1 MALYTINVRAPRAS
15 RGPRR
20 FATGRGARYHHAM
33 PSRADP
39 LIEIAAFNRGRKPEL
54 LALKYRKMAAT
65 PFGYFRGTNHL
76 FHADW
81 PGAAWLE
88 RMPAVWLNGDL
99 HIENFGTYRGDNR
112 LVYFDIGDFDDGALG
127 PLGRDLIR
135 FMVGVHMAGHEMGFG
150 VRRAG
155 ELNRIF
161 LAAYHAALIDGKA
174 RWIER
179 RTAGGVIGDLL
190 VKLERRTQADLL
202 TKRTQ
207 IRRGKRRLR
216 TDTGKALALPPEE
229 RARVVRFMK
238 RFADGR
244 VHPGFFRVLDVA
256 QRVAGVGA
264 LGLRRYVVLVEGDG
278 GRDGAALIDLKSQ
291 NGSTLIARLKQRQPR
306 FGSEAA
312 RVVAIENRMQAVGPA
327 FLAAARIAGSSFTLR
342 ELQPSA
348 DKLDLSI
355 SHPDRGAFES
365 VIAAMGELTAWA
377 QLRCAGRDGATD
389 IDGLMA
395 FAQKADR
402 SRPLVGLA
410 KDWAAAIYRD
420 WRGFQ
425 ASRLASWADQQTG
438 LPRRV

>member
-1 MALYTINVRAPRAS
+1 
-15 RGPRR
+15 
-20 FATGRGARYHHAM
+20 M

-39 LIEIAAFNRGRKPEL
+39 LKQIAAFNRGRNPAL

-81 PGAAWLE
+81 PGEAWLE
-88 RMPAVWLNGDL
+88 RMPSAWLNGDL

-127 PLGRDLIR
+127 PLGRDLVR
-135 FMVGVHMAGHEMGFG
+135 FMVGVHMAGLEMGFG
-150 VRRAG
+150 PRRAN

-161 LAAYHAALIDGKA
+161 LSAYRAALIDGKA

-179 RTAGGVIGDLL
+179 RTAGGVIGELL

-202 TKRTQ
+202 AKRTT
-207 IRRGKRRLR
+207 IRKGKRRLR
-216 TDTGKALALPPEE
+216 TDNGKALALAAEE
-229 RARVVRFMK
+229 RARVVGFMK
-238 RFADGR
+238 RFAEGR
-244 VHPGFFRVLDVA
+244 MHPGFFKVLDVA
-256 QRVAGVGA
+256 QRVAGVGT
-264 LGLRRYVVLVEGDG
+264 LGLKRYVVLCQGDG
-278 GRDGAALIDLKSQ
+278 GHDGAALIDLKTQ
-291 NGSTLIARLKQRQPR
+291 KGSSLIPRLKQRQPR

-327 FLAAARIAGSSFTLR
+327 FLTAARIAGGSFTLR

-355 SHPDRGAFES
+355 THPDRAAFEA
-365 VIAAMGELTAWA
+365 VISAMGELTAWA

-389 IDGLMA
+389 IDGLTA
-395 FAQKADR
+395 FARNADR
-402 SRPLVGLA
+402 SRPLIALA
-410 KDWAAAIYRD
+410 KDWAAAIDED
-420 WRGFQ
+420 WRGFR
-425 ASRLASWADQQTG
+425 ASTLASWAEAQSG
-438 LPRRV
+438 SARRL

>member
-1 MALYTINVRAPRAS
+1 M
-15 RGPRR
+15 G
-20 FATGRGARYHHAM
+20 GM

-39 LIEIAAFNRGRKPEL
+39 LKQIAAFNRGRKPEL

-81 PGAAWLE
+81 PGEAWLE
-88 RMPAVWLNGDL
+88 KMPAVWLNGDL

-150 VRRAG
+150 ARRAN

-161 LAAYHAALIDGKA
+161 LAAYRTALIDGKA

-179 RTAGGVIGDLL
+179 RTAGGVIGELL
-190 VKLERRTQADLL
+190 VKLEHRTQADLL
-202 TKRTQ
+202 AKRTMVHK
-207 IRRGKRRLR
+207 GKRRLR
-216 TDTGKALALPPEE
+216 TDTGKALALAPEE
-229 RARVVRFMK
+229 RARVVLFMK
-238 RFADGR
+238 RFAEGR
-244 VHPGFFRVLDVA
+244 RHPGFFKVLDVA

-278 GRDGAALIDLKSQ
+278 GSDGAALIDLKTQ
-291 NGSTLIARLKQRQPR
+291 NGSSLIPRLKQRQPR

-327 FLAAARIAGSSFTLR
+327 FLTAARIAGGNFTLR

-355 SHPDRGAFES
+355 THPDRDAFEA
-365 VIAAMGELTAWA
+365 VISAMGELTAWA
-377 QLRCAGRDGATD
+377 QLRCAGRDGATH

-395 FAQKADR
+395 FARNADR
-402 SRPLVGLA
+402 SRPLIALA
-410 KDWAAAIYRD
+410 KDWAATIDED
-420 WRGFQ
+420 WHAFK
-425 ASRLASWADQQTG
+425 ASKLAEWAAAQTG
-438 LPRRV
+438 LARRV

>member
-1 MALYTINVRAPRAS
+1 M
-15 RGPRR
+15 RR
-20 FATGRGARYHHAM
+20 M

-39 LIEIAAFNRGRKPEL
+39 LRAIAAFNQGRHPEL
-54 LALKYRKMAAT
+54 LALKYRKMAAS

-81 PGAAWLE
+81 PREAWLE

-127 PLGRDLIR
+127 PLGRDLLR

-150 VRRAG
+150 ARRANA
-155 ELNRIF
+155 LNRIF
-161 LAAYHAALIDGKA
+161 LAAYRAALIDGKA

-190 VKLERRTQADLL
+190 AKLEHRTQGDLL
-202 TKRTQ
+202 AKRT
-207 IRRGKRRLR
+207 ILRKGKRRLR
-216 TDTGKALALPPEE
+216 TDTGKALALAPAE
-229 RARVVRFMK
+229 RARVAAFMK

-244 VHPGFFRVLDVA
+244 RHPGFFKVLDVA

-264 LGLRRYVVLVEGDG
+264 LGLKRYVVLVEGGG

-291 NGSTLIARLKQRQPR
+291 IGSSLIPRLRQRQPK

-327 FLAAARIAGSSFTLR
+327 FLTAVRIAGRSFTLR

-348 DKLDLSI
+348 DKLDLAST
-355 SHPDRGAFES
+355 HPDRGAFED
-365 VIAAMGELTAWA
+365 VIVAMGELTAWA
-377 QLRCAGRDGATD
+377 QLRCAGRDGAAD

-395 FAQKADR
+395 FARNAAV
-402 SRPLVGLA
+402 SRPLIVLA
-410 KDWAAAIYRD
+410 KDWAATIIAD
-420 WRGFQ
+420 WRRFRE
-425 ASRLASWADQQTG
+425 SKLAAWAHAQTG
-438 LPRRV
+438 LVRRT

>member
-1 MALYTINVRAPRAS
+1 
-15 RGPRR
+15 
-20 FATGRGARYHHAM
+20 M

-39 LIEIAAFNRGRKPEL
+39 LKEIAAFNRGRNPEL

-81 PGAAWLE
+81 PGKGWLE
-88 RMPAVWLNGDL
+88 RMPSVWLNGDL

-135 FMVGVHMAGHEMGFG
+135 FMVGVHMAGQEMGYG
-150 VRRAG
+150 ARRAK

-161 LAAYHAALIDGKA
+161 LAAYRAALIDGKA

-179 RTAGGVIGDLL
+179 RTAGGVIGELL
-190 VKLERRTQADLL
+190 IKLERRTQADLL
-202 TKRTQ
+202 AKRTV
-207 IRRGKRRLR
+207 IRKGKRHLR
-216 TDTGKALALPPEE
+216 TDTGKALALPADE

-238 RFADGR
+238 RFAKGR
-244 VHPGFFRVLDVA
+244 MHPGFFKVRDVA
-256 QRVAGVGA
+256 QRIAGVGT

-278 GRDGAALIDLKSQ
+278 GSDGAALIDLKMQ
-291 NGSTLIARLKQRQPR
+291 IGSTLIPCLKQRQPR
-306 FGSEAA
+306 FASEAA

-327 FLAAARIAGSSFTLR
+327 FLTAARIAGRSFTLR

-355 SHPDRGAFES
+355 THPDRAAFES
-365 VIAAMGELTAWA
+365 VIVAMGELTAWA
-377 QLRCAGRDGATD
+377 QLRCAGRDGATP
-389 IDGLMA
+389 IDGLTA
-395 FAQKADR
+395 FAQNADWPR
-402 SRPLVGLA
+402 RLIDLA
-410 KDWAAAIYRD
+410 KDWAATVEQD
-420 WRGFQ
+420 WRGFKD
-425 ASRLASWADQQTG
+425 SKLASWAEAEAILAHPG
-438 LPRRV
+438 

>member
-1 MALYTINVRAPRAS
+1 
-15 RGPRR
+15 
-20 FATGRGARYHHAM
+20 M

-39 LIEIAAFNRGRKPEL
+39 LREIASFNRGRHPEL

-150 VRRAG
+150 ARRAG

-161 LAAYHAALIDGKA
+161 LGSYLAALGEGKA

-202 TKRTQ
+202 AKRTHV
-207 IRRGKRRLR
+207 RKGKRRLR
-216 TDTGKALALPPEE
+216 TDTGKALPLPAGE
-229 RARVVRFMK
+229 RTRVVDFVR

-244 VHPGFFRVLDVA
+244 RRPEFFKVLDVA

-264 LGLRRYVVLVEGDG
+264 LGLKRYVVLVEGDG
-278 GRDGAALIDLKSQ
+278 GREGAALIDLKTQS
-291 NGSTLIARLKQRQPR
+291 GSSLIPRLKQRQPK

-327 FLAAARIAGSSFTLR
+327 FLTPARIGGRSFTLR

-348 DKLDLSI
+348 DKLDLSTT
-355 SHPDRGAFES
+355 HPDRAAFEA
-365 VIAAMGELTAWA
+365 VIASMAELTAWA
-377 QLRCAGRDGATD
+377 QLRCAGRDRATD

-395 FAQKADR
+395 FARNAGGP
-402 SRPLVGLA
+402 RPLIVLA
-410 KDWAAAIYRD
+410 KEWAAAIFRD
-420 WRGFQ
+420 WRAFRESQ
-425 ASRLASWADQQTG
+425 LAAWAYRQTG
-438 LPRRV
+438 LARRT